1 MEELKKKEQIKPL
14 LTFLQQLS
22 IALALYSIANDQEF
36 ETVSFSE
43 KVAMGKNPQSD
54 ILVVK

>member
-1 MEELKKKEQIKPL
+1 MEELKKDQIKPL

-43 KVAMGKNPQSD
+43 KVAMGTHHNLD